1 MTFAQEKKEMSK
13 IRQIRA
19 HGPYKEDAHKAPC
32 PNAHMP
38 EFVIDETEFSGSD
51 EEESKDDDEDI
62 DGLIDDE
69 TDCNQDDAHRQYL
82 QEQAEGHAQEMRK
95 YAIQRAAL
103 REMETE
109 KREEREALA
118 KREREN
124 KERRRKSIRKGN
136 CIDSSEDEMNSTN
149 QPSSHQW
156 QAGMTESVLGQPEEQ
171 QSQHQHDEQMPE
183 SVLDQPEEQQSQHQH
198 DEQMPESV
206 LGQAEEQQSQH
217 QHDEQMPESV
227 VGQPEEQQPPHQH
240 DEQMPES
247 VLGQAEEQQSQHQH
261 DEETPEENEDALSDD
276 ELQSSSSGDESDPND
291 MGIDMPRASEPQNVC
306 HSPSC
311 DRRCAPCRLQM
322 CLTWDKKKL
331 KCDVKKL
338 DFVRLAPDSCGFL
351 VHQDMPSD
359 VTCGSCVL
367 IDAYLHEGVEIP
379 WETITNNPPWL
390 SDAQTML
397 DSATK
402 QAVKDNAKV
411 DVLAFIRYHVQH
423 PRELQSYAAVDET
436 RELCV
441 AVIAEAI
448 QRLFK
453 EQLSLS

>member
-183 SVLDQPEEQQSQHQH
+183 SVLDQPEEQQSQ
-198 DEQMPESV
+198 
-206 LGQAEEQQSQH
+206 
-217 QHDEQMPESV
+217 
-227 VGQPEEQQPPHQH
+227 HQH